1 VTIVPKGGLASG
13 GAWAM
18 IIIAALLF
26 VAALLIGW
34 DGYQAYQR
42 YTKGGEAKKAPAA
55 ADD

>member
-1 VTIVPKGGLASG
+1 VTIVPQGGIAAG

-18 IIIAALLF
+18 IIIAVLLF
-26 VAALLIGW
+26 VAALIIGW

-42 YTKGGEAKKAPAA
+42 YGRGKQAKQAPAA